1 MTAQTEERNM
11 KLRVGVD
18 LGGMSA
24 KLGVVNENN
33 EIVDRKVIPTEKG
46 ITFEETIAKLAD
58 GILSLGDVGIVGFGV
73 PSSLMPGTDIVIYAN
88 NLGWKNKDIKSEL
101 AKHLGDIPV
110 YIANDADSATVG
122 EYFQGAGRGY
132 QSVLMLTLGTG
143 VGGGF
148 IYNGHLY
155 RGGNGCG
162 FEPGHMT
169 IRMDGVPCTCGKKG
183 CLESYASASAI
194 IRELSNS
201 ETPALK
207 AFIAENGGKPTARM
221 LFDAVRQ
228 GNTAAQDILDDYVK
242 ALGVGIGS
250 LVTILRPQIVLLGG
264 GVSAAGDLLY
274 RPLRAQMKETVFGYD
289 VIGCPEI
296 IPATLGN
303 DAGII
308 GAAMLDHVLL

>member
-73 PSSLMPGTDIVIYAN
+73 PSR
-88 NLGWKNKDIKSEL
+88 
-101 AKHLGDIPV
+101 DIPV

-169 IRMDGVPCTCGKKG
+169 IRMDGVPCTCGTKG

-201 ETPALK
+201 ENPALK

-221 LFDAVRQ
+221 LFDAVRL
-228 GNTAAQDILDDYVK
+228 GNAAAQDILDDYVK
-242 ALGVGIGS
+242 ALAVGIGS

-274 RPLRAQMKETVFGYD
+274 RPLRAQMKDTVFGYD

-296 IPATLGN
+296 VPATLGN

>member
-1 MTAQTEERNM
+1 M

-24 KLGVVNENN
+24 KLGVVNDQN
-33 EIVDRKVIPTEKG
+33 EIVEHKTIPTEKG
-46 ITFEETIAKLAD
+46 LTFEETIAKLAE

-73 PSSLMPGTDIVIYAN
+73 PSSLMPGTDIVIHAN
-88 NLGWKNKDIKSEL
+88 NLGWKNKDIKTEL
-101 AKHLGDIPV
+101 AKHLGSIPV
-110 YIANDADSATVG
+110 YVANDADAATVG

-132 QSVLMLTLGTG
+132 QSVLLLTLGTG
-143 VGGGF
+143 VGGGYV
-148 IYNGHLY
+148 YNGHLF

-169 IRMDGVPCTCGKKG
+169 IRVDGLPCTCGKKG
-183 CLESYASASAI
+183 CFEAYGSASAI
-194 IRELSNS
+194 MRELSNS
-201 ETPALK
+201 EAPSLK
-207 AFIAENGGKPTARM
+207 SFIAENGGKPTARM

-228 GNTAAQDILDDYVK
+228 GNTAAQDILDEYIK
-242 ALGVGIGS
+242 SLAVGIGN

-274 RPLRAQMKETVFGYD
+274 RPLRAMMKDTVFSYD

-296 IPATLGN
+296 VPATLGN

-308 GAAMLDHVLL
+308 GAAMLDQVLL

>member
-1 MTAQTEERNM
+1 M

-24 KLGVVNENN
+24 KLGVVDENN
-33 EIVDRKVIPTEKG
+33 EIIAHKVIPTEHG
-46 ITFEETIAKLAD
+46 ITFEETIAKLAE

-73 PSSLMPGTDIVIYAN
+73 PSSLMPGSDIVIYAN
-88 NLGWKNKDIKSEL
+88 NLGWKNKDIKAEL
-101 AKHLGDIPV
+101 TKHLGDIPV
-110 YIANDADSATVG
+110 YVANDADSATVG

-169 IRMDGVPCTCGKKG
+169 IQMDGIPCTCGKKG

-201 ETPALK
+201 EVPSLK

-228 GNTAAQDILDDYVK
+228 GNAAAQDILDDYVK
-242 ALGVGIGS
+242 ALAVGIGS

-274 RPLRAQMKETVFGYD
+274 RPLRAQMKDTVFGYD

-296 IPATLGN
+296 VPATLGN

>member
-1 MTAQTEERNM
+1 M

-24 KLGVVNENN
+24 KLGVVDENN
-33 EIVDRKVIPTEKG
+33 EIIAHKVIPTEHG
-46 ITFEETIAKLAD
+46 ITFEETIAKLAE

-73 PSSLMPGTDIVIYAN
+73 PSSLMPGSDIVIYAN
-88 NLGWKNKDIKSEL
+88 NLGWKNKDIKAEL
-101 AKHLGDIPV
+101 VKHLGDIPV
-110 YIANDADSATVG
+110 YVANDADSATVG

-169 IRMDGVPCTCGKKG
+169 IQMDGIPCTCGKKG

-201 ETPALK
+201 EVPSLK

-228 GNTAAQDILDDYVK
+228 GNTAAQDILDNYVK
-242 ALGVGIGS
+242 ALAVGIGS

-274 RPLRAQMKETVFGYD
+274 RPLRAMMKDTVFGYD

-296 IPATLGN
+296 VPATLGN

>member
-1 MTAQTEERNM
+1 M

-24 KLGVVNENN
+24 KLGVVNEES

-46 ITFEETIAKLAD
+46 LTFEETIAKLAE

-73 PSSLMPGTDIVIYAN
+73 PSSLMPGSDIVIHAN
-88 NLGWKNKDIKSEL
+88 NMGWKNKDIKGEL

-110 YIANDADSATVG
+110 YIANDADAATVG

-132 QSVLMLTLGTG
+132 QSVLLLTLGTG

-148 IYNGHLY
+148 IYNGRLF

-169 IRMDGVPCTCGKKG
+169 IRVDGEPCTCGKKG
-183 CLESYASASAI
+183 CFESYASASAI
-194 IRELSNS
+194 IREMSNS
-201 ETPALK
+201 EAPSLK
-207 AFIAENGGKPTARM
+207 SFIAENGGKPTAKM
-221 LFDAVRQ
+221 LFDAVRM
-228 GNTAAQDILDDYVK
+228 GNAAAQDILDEYVK
-242 ALGVGIGS
+242 SLAVGIGN
-250 LVTILRPQIVLLGG
+250 LITILRPQIVLIGG
-264 GVSAAGDLLY
+264 GVSGAGDLLY
-274 RPLRAQMKETVFGYD
+274 RPLRAMMKDTVFSYD

-296 IPATLGN
+296 VPATLGN

-308 GAAMLDHVLL
+308 GAAMLDQVLV

>member
-1 MTAQTEERNM
+1 M

-24 KLGVVNENN
+24 KLGVVNEES

-46 ITFEETIAKLAD
+46 LTFEETIAKLAE

-73 PSSLMPGTDIVIYAN
+73 PSSLMPGSDIVIHAN
-88 NLGWKNKDIKSEL
+88 NMGWKNKDIKGEL

-110 YIANDADSATVG
+110 YIANDADAATVG

-132 QSVLMLTLGTG
+132 QSVMLLTLGTG

-148 IYNGHLY
+148 IYNGRLF

-169 IRMDGVPCTCGKKG
+169 IRVDGEPCTCGKKG
-183 CLESYASASAI
+183 CFESYASASAI
-194 IRELSNS
+194 IREMSNS
-201 ETPALK
+201 EAPSLK
-207 AFIAENGGKPTARM
+207 SFIAENGGKPTAKM
-221 LFDAVRQ
+221 LFDAVRM
-228 GNTAAQDILDDYVK
+228 GNAAAQDILDEYVK
-242 ALGVGIGS
+242 SLAVGIGN
-250 LVTILRPQIVLLGG
+250 LITILRPQIVLIGG
-264 GVSAAGDLLY
+264 GVSGAGDLLY
-274 RPLRAQMKETVFGYD
+274 RPLRAMMKDTVFSYD

-296 IPATLGN
+296 VPATLGN

-308 GAAMLDHVLL
+308 GAAMLDQVLV

>member
-1 MTAQTEERNM
+1 M

-58 GILSLGDVGIVGFGV
+58 GILSLGDVGMVGFGV

-183 CLESYASASAI
+183 CLEAYCSAFNFTRDIGVTPEEFFDGLAAGNRRFEQIWEENLDYLSIGINNLRMAFDCNVILGGYVSQYLEPYLPLLREKAAARNTFEADASYI
-194 IRELSNS
+194 KLGKYP
-201 ETPALK
+201 TK
-207 AFIAENGGKPTARM
+207 AGMRGVAWHFMEQFI
-221 LFDAVRQ
+221 
-228 GNTAAQDILDDYVK
+228 QDI
-242 ALGVGIGS
+242 
-250 LVTILRPQIVLLGG
+250 
-264 GVSAAGDLLY
+264 
-274 RPLRAQMKETVFGYD
+274 
-289 VIGCPEI
+289 
-296 IPATLGN
+296 
-303 DAGII
+303 
-308 GAAMLDHVLL
+308 

>member
-1 MTAQTEERNM
+1 M

-24 KLGVVNENN
+24 KLGVVNEQN
-33 EIVDRKVIPTEKG
+33 EIVEHKIIPTEKG
-46 ITFEETIAKLAD
+46 ITFEETIAKLAE

-73 PSSLMPGTDIVIYAN
+73 PSSLMPGTDIVIHAN
-88 NLGWKNKDIKSEL
+88 NLGWKNKDIKGEL

-110 YIANDADSATVG
+110 YVANDADAATVG

-132 QSVLMLTLGTG
+132 QSVLLLTLGTG
-143 VGGGF
+143 VGGGYV
-148 IYNGHLY
+148 YNGHLF

-169 IRMDGVPCTCGKKG
+169 IRVDGLPCTCGKKG
-183 CLESYASASAI
+183 CFEAYASASAI
-194 IRELSNS
+194 MRELSNS
-201 ETPALK
+201 DAPSLK
-207 AFIAENGGKPTARM
+207 AFIAENGGKPTAKI

-228 GNTAAQDILDDYVK
+228 GNTAAQDILDEYIK
-242 ALGVGIGS
+242 SLAVGIGN

-274 RPLRAQMKETVFGYD
+274 RPLRALMKDTVFSYD

-296 IPATLGN
+296 VPATLGN

-308 GAAMLDHVLL
+308 GAAMLDQVLL